1 MDEFIKALPSFVG
14 VVIGGLITF
23 LIQII
28 TIRKQQ
34 KWERNKIELDNFYK
48 DETIK
53 FQTFNKIFQLD
64 GKYSILDID
73 LHYGPE
79 LNQENYF
86 EHIRPLLFE
95 IFHLLDDNMA
105 KEVNNIE
112 GIYERQYVTEDED
125 PNDKESLSQSYSKI
139 LQLIR
144 KQFNDFREIRKN
156 ILFKK

>member
-53 FQTFNKIFQLD
+53 FQAFNKIFQLD
-64 GKYSILDID
+64 GKYSILNID
-73 LHYGPE
+73 LQYGPE

-86 EHIRPLLFE
+86 EHIRPLLYE
-95 IFHLLDDNMA
+95 VFHLLDDNMA

-112 GIYERQYVTEDED
+112 GIYERQFITEDEN
-125 PNDKESLSQSYSKI
+125 PGDKESLSQSYSKI

-144 KQFNDFREIRKN
+144 EQFNDFRVIRKN
-156 ILFKK
+156 ILK